1 MYQYQNINPYW
12 AALMPPIETSGPTG
26 IPGFPRQG
34 QGINSDNETI
44 NIGSG
49 NQNVTI
55 GNPSPVAVTDV
66 ATPTYTALSTD
77 YMLCVLTNGPVTIT
91 LPTGIL
97 GTVYIVKDCFG
108 QANIN
113 PITIQG
119 TGGQLVDG
127 SIATINSPF
136 GSIQLIFNGTD
147 WSIV

>member
-1 MYQYQNINPYW
+1 MYQYQNIKPYW
-12 AALMPPIETSGPTG
+12 SVLMPPIETFAPTG
-26 IPGFPRQG
+26 IPGIPQ
-34 QGINSDNETI
+34 QIVNDNDNI

-49 NQNVTI
+49 NQI
-55 GNPSPVAVTDV
+55 IGGGGNPSPVSVTDV
-66 ATPTYTALSTD
+66 TTATYTALPTD

-108 QANIN
+108 QADIN
-113 PITIQG
+113 PIIIQG

-127 SIATINSPF
+127 STATINSPF
-136 GSIQLIFNGTD
+136 GSIQLIFNGVD

>member
-1 MYQYQNINPYW
+1 MYQYQRIQPYW
-12 AALMPPIETSGPTG
+12 ASMMPPLEPYTSCG
-26 IPGFPRQG
+26 IPGIPQ
-34 QGINSDNETI
+34 QKIINDNDNI

-49 NQNVTI
+49 NQI
-55 GNPSPVAVTDV
+55 IGGGNPSPVSVTDV

-91 LPTGIL
+91 LPTGIR

-108 QANIN
+108 DANNN

-127 SIATINSPF
+127 STATINSPY